1 MLKNFFKS
9 IIVGL
14 GGVAPGLSGSVLMIL
29 FGLYEDTLSCIGT
42 IFKDFKQ
49 KIKFLFPIISGMLVG
64 VLFFSKI
71 LNFFLLNFEMQTRFL
86 FFGLVL
92 GTIPIFYKE
101 MKKEGFSKKYYLI
114 VIFTTILCLTQLT
127 GDNNV
132 IQIINPN
139 FGQKIILGF
148 GVAISTIIPGLDPMV
163 VLSSMG
169 VYEVY
174 ISALAN
180 FDLYILLPMCIGLV
194 TGLIIVSYLISLLL
208 KKFYTVTYSVIFGLF
223 ISMIPNIF
231 NESCCL
237 DFNIQTIISILLVGI
252 GYFISWFMT
261 EPQEHLLKMKK
272 YLNKSRL

>member
-1 MLKNFFKS
+1 
-9 IIVGL
+9 
-14 GGVAPGLSGSVLMIL
+14 
-29 FGLYEDTLSCIGT
+29 
-42 IFKDFKQ
+42 
-49 KIKFLFPIISGMLVG
+49 
-64 VLFFSKI
+64 
-71 LNFFLLNFEMQTRFL
+71 
-86 FFGLVL
+86 
-92 GTIPIFYKE
+92 
-101 MKKEGFSKKYYLI
+101 
-114 VIFTTILCLTQLT
+114 
-127 GDNNV
+127 
-132 IQIINPN
+132 
-139 FGQKIILGF
+139 
-148 GVAISTIIPGLDPMV
+148 MV

-169 VYEVY
+169 LYEVY

-261 EPQEHLLKMKK
+261 EPQEHLLKIKK